1 MGHAETWYK
10 YAYIGGD
17 LPHTCLTFNDMNT
30 WSTKYNLVWQRVLG
44 MGNVP
49 FANYDQMCEDEVNF
63 YLSIFDNYGVPLDG
77 RHDWIKLD
85 WLSWVSVLTKDVEKG
100 NKFLNA
106 IYRMANETPDR
117 CPLTDWFISG
127 DGKAHSCS
135 SFVARP
141 VNGGLFLRAMVDL

>member
-1 MGHAETWYK
+1 MKNKRFSRAL
-10 YAYIGGD
+10 A
-17 LPHTCLTFNDMNT
+17 MA
-30 WSTKYNLVWQRVLG
+30 LVLIMVLG
-44 MGNVP
+44 TLP
-49 FANYDQMCEDEVNF
+49 FAAFATETAEVAQWNVTLRDDLGVNF